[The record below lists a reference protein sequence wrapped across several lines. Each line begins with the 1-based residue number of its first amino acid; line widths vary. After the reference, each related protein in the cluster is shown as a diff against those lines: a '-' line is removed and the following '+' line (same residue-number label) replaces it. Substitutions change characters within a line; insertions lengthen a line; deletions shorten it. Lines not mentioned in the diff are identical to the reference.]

1 MTNSNNKKHNTQIIA
16 NNKETA
22 SASLND
28 QLDLIER
35 ALNPKYPPIIRCV
48 LAICEHFAECWG
60 VGAKWKGDIL
70 GCKFP
75 SKLEETHDENEYVS
89 FSNACK
95 HASKIYYFSRR
106 EIDIM
111 IDALHEFIK
120 YLPMYKTSIEE
131 LIKKLEDC
139 EELFGIG

>member
-22 SASLND
+22 SASLKD
-28 QLDLIER
+28 QLDLIEHC
-35 ALNPKYPPIIRCV
+35 LNPKYPQINQCV
-48 LAICEHFAECWG
+48 LARCQHFAKCWG

-75 SKLEETHDENEYVS
+75 SKLEETHDAPEYVS
-89 FSNACK
+89 LSK
-95 HASKIYYFSRR
+95 ASKIYYLSKQ
-106 EIDIM
+106 EKDIV
-111 IDALHEFIK
+111 IEALHEGIK

-131 LIKKLEDC
+131 LIKKVEDC